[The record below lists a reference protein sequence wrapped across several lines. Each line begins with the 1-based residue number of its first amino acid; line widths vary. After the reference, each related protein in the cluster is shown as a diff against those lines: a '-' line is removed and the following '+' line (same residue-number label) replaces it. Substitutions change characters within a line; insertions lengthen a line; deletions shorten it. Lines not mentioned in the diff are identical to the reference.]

1 VISALICYVKADHQI
16 GVQKMFKK
24 LVRIT
29 QAKCGPWKKSKGW
42 ECKKAAM
49 YGIVAVDGGANQSIA
64 DTNGGKF

>member
-29 QAKCGPWKKSKGW
+29 QAKCGPWKKSKDLEW
-42 ECKKAAM
+42 KKAEM
-49 YGIVAVDGGANQSIA
+49 SGIVAVDGGANQSIA
-64 DTNGGKF
+64 DTNGDRY